1 MTVVGIDDTDSRTGG
16 MCTTYLGALLAD
28 ALRAEGATVDRL
40 LLVRCN
46 PAVPHKTRGNAA
58 VALHTDC
65 DPERAFSLAEGLI
78 GEYAIVDDPKTN
90 PGLVVTSHGS
100 DAVPEPVAEFA
111 HRAVTDHLGREE
123 ARVLCSAHGYRFRG
137 WENGR
142 GLIGSLA
149 AVGSWPLPD
158 PTYERIVYR
167 ERERWGTDRE
177 VDPESVFAAA
187 DASYPRVWDTVDRA
201 TGDVVCVP
209 NTPCP
214 VLYGIRG
221 DDTDAVLEVAELIE
235 SEAVERAETFVTNQ
249 GTDAHLREAPLSG
262 LESGYCYRSS
272 GTVASDPETRAGGHV
287 FFTLESDD
295 GETEIRC
302 AAFEPTKRFRDRVRA
317 LRPGDRLAVCG
328 EVSGG
333 TLKLEK
339 FASRGLNRFR
349 CRNPRC
355 PDCGRSMES
364 AGRDQGY
371 RCRECRTSAP
381 GKERV
386 EVDRDLEIGWYE
398 VPPTARRHVA
408 KPLVR
413 GGFDAQ
419 VHPER

>member
-1 MTVVGIDDTDSRTGG
+1 MTVVGVDDTDSRTGG

-28 ALRAEGATVDRL
+28 SLRAAGATVERL
-40 LLVRCN
+40 LLLRCN

-58 VALHTDC
+58 VGLHTDC
-65 DPERAFSLAEGLI
+65 EPGRAFALARGLI
-78 GEYAIVDDPKTN
+78 EEHAMVGDPNTN
-90 PGLVVTSHGS
+90 PGLVVAPHGS
-100 DAVPEPVAEFA
+100 DAVPGTVAEFA
-111 HRAVTDHLGREE
+111 RRAVTGHLDTEE
-123 ARVLCSAHGYRFRG
+123 ARGLCSDHEYRFSG

-142 GLIGSLA
+142 GLIGALA

-158 PTYERIVYR
+158 PTYERIAYR

-177 VDPESVFAAA
+177 VDPDSVFAAA
-187 DASYPRVWDTVDRA
+187 DAFYPRVWDTVDRE
-201 TGDVVCVP
+201 TGEVVCVP

-214 VLYGIRG
+214 VLSGIRG
-221 DDTDAVLEVAELIE
+221 DDPGSVAVVADRIE
-235 SEAVERAETFVTNQ
+235 SESVERAETFVTNQ
-249 GTDAHLREAPLSG
+249 GTDAHLGETPLSALRG
-262 LESGYCYRSS
+262 GYCYRSD
-272 GTVASDPETRAGGHV
+272 GRVASEPETREGGHV
-287 FFTLESDD
+287 FFTLEE
-295 GETEIRC
+295 GEARIRC

-339 FASRGLNRFR
+339 FAVRELNRFR
-349 CRNPRC
+349 YRNPRC

-364 AGRDQGY
+364 AGRKQGY
-371 RCRECRTSAP
+371 RCRECRTSAL

-386 EVDRDLEIGWYE
+386 EVDRDLGIGWYE

-413 GGFDAQ
+413 GGFDAP

>member
-1 MTVVGIDDTDSRTGG
+1 MTVVGFDDTDSRTGG

-28 ALRAEGATVDRL
+28 SLRAAGATVERL
-40 LLVRCN
+40 LLLRCN

-65 DPERAFSLAEGLI
+65 EPESAFSLAEALI
-78 GEYAIVDDPKTN
+78 EEFAIVDDPNTN
-90 PGLVVTSHGS
+90 PGLVVAPHDSGE
-100 DAVPEPVAEFA
+100 VPEPVSGFA
-111 HRAVTDHLGREE
+111 GRAVTAHLDRDD
-123 ARVLCSAHGYRFRG
+123 ARALCSEHGYRYEG
-137 WENGR
+137 WDNGR
-142 GLIGSLA
+142 GLIGALA

-158 PTYERIVYR
+158 QTYERIAYR
-167 ERERWGTDRE
+167 ERERWGTDRD

-187 DASYPRVWDTVDRA
+187 DAFYPRVWDTVDRG
-201 TGDVVCVP
+201 TGELVCVP

-214 VLYGIRG
+214 VLFGIRG
-221 DDTDAVLEVAELIE
+221 DDPDSVRVVAERIE
-235 SEAVERAETFVTNQ
+235 GEPRDRAETFVTNQ
-249 GTDAHLREAPLSG
+249 GTDAHLRDAPLSG
-262 LESGYCYRSS
+262 LRGGYCYRSD
-272 GTVASDPETRAGGHV
+272 GRVASEPETLEGGHV
-287 FFTLESDD
+287 FFRLED
-295 GETEIRC
+295 GDAELRC
-302 AAFEPTKRFRDRVRA
+302 AAFEPTKRFRDRVRS
-317 LRPGDRLAVCG
+317 LRPGDRLTVCG

-339 FASRGLNRFR
+339 CAVRELNRIEY
-349 CRNPRC
+349 RNPVC

-413 GGFDAQ
+413 GGFDAT
-419 VHPER
+419 VHPEV